1 MLILLLNK
9 SLLSSILAIFFLLGG
24 MCKCILTHSDCYL
37 ESPQEEE
44 VCLEEEQCSDTQC
57 KTTNNHPKNEDDNC
71 CPFQCLFK
79 NNDDLSGEAIYFF
92 LSKSPVNLISIDYIQ
107 GFISTPNFLV
117 KPLWQKARS
126 PSPNPNLHSQNSI
139 LRI

>member
-1 MLILLLNK
+1 MFIHLLNK
-9 SLLSSILAIFFLLGG
+9 SLLSSILVMLFMLGG

-37 ESPQEEE
+37 DLSQEEI
-44 VCLEEEQCSDTQC
+44 CLDEDSCNDTKCDTSNKHQ
-57 KTTNNHPKNEDDNC
+57 KDEDDNC

-79 NNDDLSGEAIYFF
+79 NTDGLSGEASSFF
-92 LSKSPVNLISIDYIQ
+92 LSKNPVSLISIDYVQ
-107 GFISTPNFLV
+107 GFISTSNFLI